1 MGHDQRFKE
10 FLHAFLREFLRLF
23 FPDVENRLD
32 FRNVE
37 FLDTELFTDR
47 LEGRPR
53 EADVVAKLDT
63 RDGSPELVL
72 IHVEVQLRPGQDF
85 GARMFEY
92 YSLLSSRY
100 KLPIFP
106 IALYL
111 RGGQKGLGTEEYRV
125 KLFGRDVL
133 RFRYESIHL
142 ARLDVEEYGDR
153 GGPAGAGLA
162 ALMNRSLSRDIEQ
175 LRVSLMWRVIQSELD
190 DARQLILIDLIQ
202 TYFGLSDEQMA
213 RYQRLVSRKENRKV
227 QDVELTWADK
237 LLKQGEEKGI
247 KKGREQGLEQ
257 GREAGLLEGKRE
269 ALLGQL
275 GAKFGPLPEGTT
287 TRVESIDSVSELN
300 DYLER
305 ILTARSLQEMGLSP

>member
-10 FLHAFLREFLRLF
+10 FLHAFLRDFLKLF
-23 FPDVENRLD
+23 LPDVENRLD
-32 FRNVE
+32 FQNVE

-53 EADVVAKLDT
+53 EADVVAKLHT

-72 IHVEVQLRPGQDF
+72 IHVEVQLRPGRDF

-92 YSLLSSRY
+92 YSLLSSRD
-100 KLPIFP
+100 KLPVFP

-111 RGGQKGLGTEEYRV
+111 RGGKKGLGTEEYRV

-142 ARLDVEEYGDR
+142 ARLGVKEYGGR

-162 ALMNRSLSRDIEQ
+162 ALMNRSASRDIEQ
-175 LRVSLMWRVIQSELD
+175 LRVSLMSRVVQSELD

-202 TYFGLSDEQMA
+202 TYFGLSSEQMA
-213 RYQRLVSRKENRKV
+213 RYQRLVSRKEYRKV
-227 QDVELTWADK
+227 QEVELTWADK

-247 KKGREQGLEQ
+247 EKGREQ

-269 ALLGQL
+269 ALLRQL
-275 GAKFGPLPEGTT
+275 GAKFGPLPEATT
-287 TRVESIDSVSELN
+287 TRVESIDSVSELD

-305 ILTARSLQEMGLSP
+305 ILTARSLQEMVL

>member
-10 FLHAFLREFLRLF
+10 FLHAFLRDFLRLF
-23 FPDVENRLD
+23 LPDVENRLD
-32 FRNVE
+32 FQNVE

-53 EADVVAKLDT
+53 EADVVVKLDT

-100 KLPIFP
+100 KLPVFP

-111 RGGQKGLGTEEYRV
+111 
-125 KLFGRDVL
+125 
-133 RFRYESIHL
+133 L
-142 ARLDVEEYGDR
+142 ARLGVEEYGDR

-162 ALMNRSLSRDIEQ
+162 ALMNRSASRDIEQ
-175 LRVSLMWRVIQSELD
+175 LRVSLMWRVVQSELD

-202 TYFGLSDEQMA
+202 TYFGLSGEQMA

-227 QDVELTWADK
+227 QEVELTWADK

-247 KKGREQGLEQ
+247 EKGREQGLEQ

-269 ALLGQL
+269 ALLRQL
-275 GAKFGPLPEGTT
+275 GAKFGPLPKGTT
-287 TRVESIDSVSELN
+287 TRVESIDSVSELD

-305 ILTARSLQEMGLSP
+305 ILTARSLQEMGL

>member
-1 MGHDQRFKE
+1 M
-10 FLHAFLREFLRLF
+10 HAFLQDFLKLF

-32 FRNVE
+32 FGNVE

-63 RDGSPELVL
+63 RDGGTELVL

-85 GARMFEY
+85 RARMFEY
-92 YSLLSSRY
+92 YSLLWSRY
-100 KLPIFP
+100 RLPIFP

-111 RGGQKGLGTEEYRV
+111 RGGKQGLGTEEYRV
-125 KLFGRDVL
+125 ELFGRDVL

-142 ARLDVEEYGDR
+142 ARLGVEEYGDR

-162 ALMNRSLSRDIEQ
+162 ALMNRSASRDVEQ
-175 LRVSLMWRVIQSELD
+175 LRVSLMWRVVQSELD
-190 DARQLILIDLIQ
+190 EARQLILIDLIQ
-202 TYFGLSDEQMA
+202 TYFELSGEQMA
-213 RYQRLVSRKENRKV
+213 RYWRLVSRKEYRKV
-227 QDVELTWADK
+227 QEVELTWADK

-269 ALLGQL
+269 ALLRQL
-275 GAKFGPLPEGTT
+275 GTKFGPLPEGTT
-287 TRVESIDSVSELN
+287 TRIESIDSVSELD

-305 ILTARSLQEMGLSP
+305 ILTARSLQEMGL